1 MSARLLR
8 YPKKKHEFTDDIES
22 IIHLLQWMCF
32 RFYEHNLT
40 GVVGQLKTRIIGLY
54 EVYDQQKAEEKGSFG
69 GEIKYRDIT
78 YGNPAV
84 ELSDRNSPL
93 AKLLSDLAKI
103 LQRHYLAV
111 EPTKR
116 QAFTT
121 ARPAG
126 GRSGASALVNAIK
139 RSTAAKVP
147 LGSSKASV
155 SSTEVQPTPEL
166 MDHAKALDAFLAAVS
181 GDQIAWQVLNK
192 TPDQF
197 EPFKDSAVMQR
208 TRELRSYQSSGSK
221 RGSEDDL
228 ILQDTAQADRLKRA
242 RNETTGL
249 ASVSEEHE
257 VSRDAGDVA

>member
-40 GVVGQLKTRIIGLY
+40 GVIGQLKTRIIGLY
-54 EVYDQQKAEEKGSFG
+54 EVYDQKKAEEKGSFG

-93 AKLLSDLAKI
+93 AKLLSVLAKI

-111 EPTKR
+111 EPKR
-116 QAFTT
+116 QASTT

-126 GRSGASALVNAIK
+126 GRSRPNAFVNAIK
-139 RSTAAKVP
+139 RAATKAP
-147 LGSSKASV
+147 QGRSKASV
-155 SSTEVQPTPEL
+155 NYTEAQPAPEL
-166 MDHAKALDAFLAAVS
+166 MDHAKVLDAFLAAVS
-181 GDQIAWQVLNK
+181 GDGIAWQVLNK